1 MDWREKYA
9 DKFKSVDEAA
19 VLIESGESVYT
30 GMVNSVPL
38 TFSRVLHARREELSN
53 VDIYYHLAP
62 FDWTANGGGDAFRIH
77 TSFASPVDR
86 VTINTGQG
94 EYLPIGNFDRG
105 HVIQFHPPLDTGVV
119 LMSPPD
125 ENGYM
130 SFGQGLWLNKT
141 MRQISGRWF
150 AEVDERAI
158 RTYGDNY
165 LHISEVD
172 VLFEHDP
179 RDDLELPIRPR
190 DQEVEDAANVV
201 CTLVAEELIND
212 GDCLQFGLGDVSA
225 ALPVFL
231 GNRRE
236 LGVQT
241 ELFGGG
247 IIDLIDKGI
256 VTGSQKQMGKGKAVG
271 AGFAQLPPDELAR
284 AHLHPEIEL
293 WDFCDTD
300 DLRLLIQNDSY
311 KTINNALQID
321 LTGQVTAET
330 FGTTTFSGPGGQ
342 TVFAMAGAYSKGGAS
357 IIVVPSSSVVDGER
371 KSRILPTLP
380 EGAMTTVPRTFV
392 DYVVTEQG
400 IATLTGKTVRQ
411 RVDELISVAHPDFK
425 VDLQKQAA
433 SIHSL

>member
-9 DKFKSVDEAA
+9 DKLKSVDEAA
-19 VLIESGESVYT
+19 ALIESGDSIYT

-38 TFSRVLHARREELSN
+38 TFSRALHARREELSN
-53 VDIYYHLAP
+53 VDIYYHLGP
-62 FDWTANGGGDAFRIH
+62 FDWTANGGRDAFRIH
-77 TSFASPVDR
+77 TSFTSPVDR
-86 VTINTGQG
+86 GTINSGQG
-94 EYLPIGNFDRG
+94 EYIPIGNFDRE
-105 HVIQFHPPLDTGVV
+105 HFQRFHPHIDTGVV
-119 LMSPPD
+119 VMSPPD

-130 SFGQGLWLNKT
+130 SFGQGLWLSKT
-141 MRQISGRWF
+141 MRGISDRWF

-158 RTYGDNY
+158 RTHGDNFM
-165 LHISEVD
+165 HISEVD
-172 VLFEHDP
+172 VLFEHVT

-190 DQEVEDAANVV
+190 DPEVEDSAAVI
-201 CTLVAEELIND
+201 CTLIAEELVND
-212 GDCLQFGLGDVSA
+212 GDCLQIGLGDVSA

-247 IIDLIDKGI
+247 IVDLIDQGI
-256 VTGSQKQMGKGKAVG
+256 VTGSQKTVGKGKAVG
-271 AGFAQLPPDELAR
+271 SGFAQVPDAELAK
-284 AHLHPEIEL
+284 AHMHPKVEL

-300 DLRLLIQNDSY
+300 DLRLLIQNDNY

-330 FGTTTFSGPGGQ
+330 FGSTTFSGPGGQ
-342 TVFAMAGAYSKGGAS
+342 TVFAIAGSYSKGGAS
-357 IIVVPSSSVVDGER
+357 IIVTPSSSMVDGER

-380 EGAMTTVPRTFV
+380 QGAMTTVPRTFV

-400 IATLTGKTVRQ
+400 IATLYGKTVRQ
-411 RVDELISVAHPDFK
+411 RVDELVSVAHPDFK